1 MTCSAGTRLGPYEI
15 LSSIGAGGMG
25 EVWKA
30 RDTRLGRTVAIKISV
45 AQFSQRFEREARA
58 IAALNH
64 PHICTLHDVGPDYLV
79 MEYIEGQPLRGPLPL
94 DKTIEYAKQIL
105 DALDA
110 AHRHGIV
117 HRDLKPGNILVSK
130 SGIKLLDFGLAK
142 AEPLQAAAGVG
153 AETIEKTLTQE
164 GAVAGTLSYMA
175 PEQLQGKPVDARA
188 DIFAFGCVFYEM
200 LTGKRAFEGQSPAS
214 VIAAVLEREAPSIS
228 DVAPAPLEKV
238 LMGCLA
244 KDPDERWQSA
254 RDVRRGLELSLAG
267 GPAQARSRWRKRTA
281 WIVPAICLAIALII
295 PVRLLHAPAAH
306 PGLVRFTVYPPENA
320 IFSGPTNVTV
330 AQNQF
335 SLSPDGH
342 AIVFVATVAG
352 ARPMLWV
359 RAVDE
364 VSARLLPGT
373 ENAEYPF
380 WSADSEWVAFFSE
393 GKLKKVHANGGPVQ
407 VVAEDFPDPRGGAW
421 GPDNTILFGT
431 GDGSIYRVAAAGGPV
446 APATKLNAVHKD
458 GSHRWPHFLPDG
470 RHFLFTVR
478 SEVADVRGVY
488 VGSLDSDTRKLLVH
502 ADSNALHAAPGYLVF
517 VEGGM
522 LMGQVFDADRLEL
535 RGQPFAIAGRIGR
548 ASNGYGYFSAARAGT
563 LAYAGPDLQSSHL
576 TWFDRAGTPLGSV
589 GPAGYYTDFRLSP
602 DEKRLAFSLV
612 DRGTGYPTIWLT
624 DLARSGLSRFTLGRV
639 LNSAPVWSP
648 DGTRIMFRT
657 TRGGG
662 NVEIYEKSAAGGGE
676 EEPVLLHAAERAAG
690 MQSSNLYT
698 LDWSSDGRYLLYSV
712 TPSSGQEFWLLP
724 LADRKPFRLLRAS
737 GAGAQASFSP
747 DGRFLAYTSNE
758 SGRMEVYVQTLPLS
772 NRKWTVSTNGGSEP
786 RWRADGREIYY
797 LSEDRKLMAAAMGPG
812 PSFDTP
818 KPLFL
823 TRAVTASTGFR
834 MHYVPSRDGRRFLV
848 NTQSGDA
855 APTPIT
861 VELNWTAGLKR

>member
-1 MTCSAGTRLGPYEI
+1 
-15 LSSIGAGGMG
+15 
-25 EVWKA
+25 
-30 RDTRLGRTVAIKISV
+30 
-45 AQFSQRFEREARA
+45 
-58 IAALNH
+58 
-64 PHICTLHDVGPDYLV
+64 
-79 MEYIEGQPLRGPLPL
+79 
-94 DKTIEYAKQIL
+94 
-105 DALDA
+105 
-110 AHRHGIV
+110 
-117 HRDLKPGNILVSK
+117 
-130 SGIKLLDFGLAK
+130 
-142 AEPLQAAAGVG
+142 
-153 AETIEKTLTQE
+153 
-164 GAVAGTLSYMA
+164 
-175 PEQLQGKPVDARA
+175 
-188 DIFAFGCVFYEM
+188 
-200 LTGKRAFEGQSPAS
+200 
-214 VIAAVLEREAPSIS
+214 
-228 DVAPAPLEKV
+228 
-238 LMGCLA
+238 
-244 KDPDERWQSA
+244 
-254 RDVRRGLELSLAG
+254 
-267 GPAQARSRWRKRTA
+267 
-281 WIVPAICLAIALII
+281 
-295 PVRLLHAPAAH
+295 
-306 PGLVRFTVYPPENA
+306 
-320 IFSGPTNVTV
+320 
-330 AQNQF
+330 
-335 SLSPDGH
+335 
-342 AIVFVATVAG
+342 
-352 ARPMLWV
+352 
-359 RAVDE
+359 
-364 VSARLLPGT
+364 
-373 ENAEYPF
+373 
-380 WSADSEWVAFFSE
+380 
-393 GKLKKVHANGGPVQ
+393 
-407 VVAEDFPDPRGGAW
+407 
-421 GPDNTILFGT
+421 
-431 GDGSIYRVAAAGGPV
+431 
-446 APATKLNAVHKD
+446 
-458 GSHRWPHFLPDG
+458 
-470 RHFLFTVR
+470 
-478 SEVADVRGVY
+478 
-488 VGSLDSDTRKLLVH
+488 
-502 ADSNALHAAPGYLVF
+502 
-517 VEGGM
+517 
-522 LMGQVFDADRLEL
+522 
-535 RGQPFAIAGRIGR
+535 
-548 ASNGYGYFSAARAGT
+548 